1 MDADIPEGFVMLERL
16 GNGSFG
22 RVELVKRESD
32 ERLFALKILEK
43 GPGANSAAVEIEAL
57 QKIDSPFVASIYD
70 IYRKDGAVSF
80 LIDPALGGSLRQK
93 IQVHKEQKAKFE
105 MNEILNI
112 FTQILIGLKAVH
124 AAGIVHRDLSPSN
137 VLFVEQNPESFGRV
151 QIIDFGVS
159 GIIANGPLSGT
170 VGTPTYMSPEVAN
183 GEEHDAKTDMYSLG
197 VILYELCELELPKSP
212 GKQNMKNFPQLND
225 LVSRMLSHNPDKRP
239 SVDKCLQF
247 KSIWAIASQLINV
260 DRIILTAKDYQ
271 AIEYDFDDF
280 DLSFEDRPAIDDDDS
295 MSRSRPMT
303 EIGEI
308 RSNELDSRAR
318 ILRQE
323 RIARMNRRK
332 KLNALKRHETE
343 FQQRVRNTKSTINK
357 QSLRNKQHGPRPVE
371 MTEEELLA
379 EDVELSRMT
388 TERNY
393 GVEKVARVYR
403 KLEADPLLSP
413 NELGVT
419 PQEYAKISTLMKRD
433 KEIYK

>member
-1 MDADIPEGFVMLERL
+1 MLERL

-22 RVELVKRESD
+22 RVELVKRKSD

-70 IYRKDGAVSF
+70 IYRKDEAVSF

-93 IQVHKEQKAKFE
+93 IQVHKEQQAQFE

-124 AAGIVHRDLSPSN
+124 AAGIVHRDLSPAN
-137 VLFVEQNPESFGRV
+137 ILFVEQNPEGFGRV

-197 VILYELCELELPKSP
+197 VILYELCELELPEGP

-225 LVSRMLSHNPDKRP
+225 LVSRMLSHNPHKRP

-247 KSIWAIASQLINV
+247 KSIWTIASDLINV

-280 DLSFEDRPAIDDDDS
+280 DLSFEDRPAIDDDS

-303 EIGEI
+303 EIEEI
-308 RSNELDSRAR
+308 RSNESISKKEIREQERMARLRAR
-318 ILRQE
+318 K
-323 RIARMNRRK
+323 M
-332 KLNALKRHETE
+332 LNALRRHENAMA
-343 FQQRVRNTKSTINK
+343 QRMRNKKSAINV

-371 MTEEELLA
+371 MTEEEQLA
-379 EDVELSRMT
+379 EDVERTRMML
-388 TERNY
+388 EKKY
-393 GVEKVARVYR
+393 GVEKLARAYR
-403 KLEADPLLSP
+403 KLEADPLLP
-413 NELGVT
+413 PPELGIT
-419 PQEYAKISTLMKRD
+419 ANEYTTISTLMKRD